1 MHVRTKQVRLESCQ
15 SDKTHAELNRTR
27 IKDFSI
33 KTSKR
38 LIYDNISITNNKD
51 GNLLPNTNNEGG
63 EWLTVLLSQ
72 ITEVVRPATYQAS
85 KLHAEILKS
94 SKLEDSESLCLVYLA
109 FISAHT
115 EDSFEYA
122 TESCEFAIQ
131 SDWSNKTVAIE
142 RASNGLNR
150 T

>member
-51 GNLLPNTNNEGG
+51 GNLLPNTNNQGG

-72 ITEVVRPATYQAS
+72 ITEVVRPTAYQAS
-85 KLHAEILKS
+85 KIHR
-94 SKLEDSESLCLVYLA
+94 DS
-109 FISAHT
+109 
-115 EDSFEYA
+115 
-122 TESCEFAIQ
+122 
-131 SDWSNKTVAIE
+131 
-142 RASNGLNR
+142 
-150 T
+150 